1 MESKIMTHLEPREI
15 YDEFILGIA
24 TGIILEEPAYI
35 YSKKRIIEY
44 LFQNMYNEPLPDIN
58 GNAASIS
65 YDRIELVNEYFD
77 FNIANAYVG
86 PTTPIFL
93 EEDINLH
100 D

>member
-1 MESKIMTHLEPREI
+1 MENKTMTHLEPREI

-24 TGIILEEPAYI
+24 TGIIVDEPTYI
-35 YSKKRIIEY
+35 YSKKRIIHY
-44 LFQNMYNEPLPDIN
+44 LFENMYNEPFPPTSKEMIPYDW
-58 GNAASIS
+58 
-65 YDRIELVNEYFD
+65 DRIEEVNEYFD

-93 EEDINLH
+93 EEGTILH

>member
-1 MESKIMTHLEPREI
+1 MENKIMTHLEPREV

-24 TGIILEEPAYI
+24 TGIIVDEPTYV
-35 YSKKRIIEY
+35 YSKKSIIRY
-44 LFQNMYNEPLPDIN
+44 LFENMYSKPFPSINEETTPLDC
-58 GNAASIS
+58 
-65 YDRIELVNEYFD
+65 DRIEEVNEYFD

-93 EEDINLH
+93 EEGVILH

>member
-1 MESKIMTHLEPREI
+1 MTHLEPREI

-24 TGIILEEPAYI
+24 TGIIVDEPTYI
-35 YSKKRIIEY
+35 YSRKRIIHY
-44 LFQNMYNEPLPDIN
+44 LFENMYSQPFPAIDEEMTSLDYN
-58 GNAASIS
+58 
-65 YDRIELVNEYFD
+65 RIELVNEYFD

-93 EEDINLH
+93 EESIVLH